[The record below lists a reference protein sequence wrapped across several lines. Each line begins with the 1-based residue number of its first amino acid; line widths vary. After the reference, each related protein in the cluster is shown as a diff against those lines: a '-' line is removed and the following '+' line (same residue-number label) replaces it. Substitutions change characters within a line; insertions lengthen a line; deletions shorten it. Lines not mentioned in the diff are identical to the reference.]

1 MKVSSNLLLSFL
13 HDLMDWTQLKQ
24 NNFKKREQNF
34 DLKEM
39 FIEVAAMME
48 FKANLKN
55 LYLKIECDKSM
66 PIKVFGD
73 NQRLM

>member
-1 MKVSSNLLLSFL
+1 
-13 HDLMDWTQLKQ
+13 MDWTQLKQ

-66 PIKVFGD
+66 PI
-73 NQRLM
+73 